1 MLTAD
6 TEITTDRGSRYL
18 VQLCRH
24 AASMASPKGHRLR
37 AHAGRDAPPAGEV
50 QLTADWSD
58 TDGVIRFAPWGR
70 CTLQATANALT
81 VRIDA
86 RDEGALS
93 RIQDIITN
101 DLHRFGSRE
110 RLIVTWRRP
119 ATYTDAPATG
129 TGSVTPPTRP
139 TLRRRGHRLPI
150 VVTVAVALVVAAHL
164 GLGAVMLTNLRW
176 TVGTAAVVLVII
188 VAKLLVILISRHS
201 LRRRRAARRS

>member
-1 MLTAD
+1 MLTVVS
-6 TEITTDRGSRYL
+6 EIATDRGSRYL
-18 VQLCRH
+18 AQLCHH
-24 AASMASPKGHRLR
+24 AAAMASPKGHRLR
-37 AHAGRDAPPAGEV
+37 AHPGRDRPPPGDV
-50 QLTADWSD
+50 QLEADWSD

-70 CTLQATANALT
+70 CTLQATANTLT
-81 VRIDA
+81 MRVDA
-86 RDEGALS
+86 RDEDALS

-101 DLHRFGSRE
+101 DVQRFGSRE

-119 ATYTDAPATG
+119 ATSTDAPATG
-129 TGSVTPPTRP
+129 TGSVTPPTKP

-176 TVGTAAVVLVII
+176 TVGTAVVVLVII

-201 LRRRRAARRS
+201 LRRRSAARRS

>member
-6 TEITTDRGSRYL
+6 SEIATDRGSRYL

-24 AASMASPKGHRLR
+24 AASMASTKGHRLR
-37 AHAGRDAPPAGEV
+37 AHPGRDGPPPGEV
-50 QLTADWSD
+50 QLAADWSD

-70 CTLQATANALT
+70 CTLQATANTVT

-93 RIQDIITN
+93 RIQDIITD
-101 DLHRFGSRE
+101 DLQRFGRRE

-119 ATYTDAPATG
+119 ATSTDAPAN
-129 TGSVTPPTRP
+129 VTPPTRP
-139 TLRRRGHRLPI
+139 TPRRRGHCLPI
-150 VVTVAVALVVAAHL
+150 VVSVTVALVVAAHL
-164 GLGAVMLTNLRW
+164 GLGAVMLANLRL
-176 TVGTAAVVLVII
+176 TVGTAAVVLVIL